1 MKIVVTVVGKDRVG
15 IIARVSQILAEKSV
29 NIVSIN
35 QSIVS
40 GFFNMILLA
49 EMPDN
54 ELRLKELQEIFAA
67 EAKNLN
73 LDIKVQNQDIFNVMH
88 SI

>member
-54 ELRLKELQEIFAA
+54 ELRLKELQGIFAA

>member
-1 MKIVVTVVGKDRVG
+1 MKLVIPVFGKDRIG
-15 IIARVSQILAEKSV
+15 IIARVTRILSDNDV
-29 NIVSIN
+29 NILSIN
-35 QSIVS
+35 QNILD

-54 ELRLKELQEIFAA
+54 ELRLKELQGIFAA